1 MKERSSNIELL
12 RILAMM
18 AIVLGHCLRQNDCFL
33 ALPNMI
39 FASGM
44 LRIAVNVFLIVG
56 CWFMVDATFS
66 WKRVFSLYRTLA
78 FYSIP
83 ISVLMFF
90 VNPDASLR
98 LVLRGV
104 FPFFGCAVWFAS
116 AYISLIILSPFLQHI
131 FTLPR
136 TRQRTLVVALLLVI
150 VVPATLQPCQ
160 GYVADLL
167 WFPCVYLMTGYVKHS
182 ARYVAFRGKWL
193 ALLFGC
199 VLYGALALGARWGGP
214 LAPLAD
220 GWLWG
225 ISTLPNLLC
234 AFAVFTFFVKLDIGV
249 IRPIN
254 FLAKSTFAV
263 YIVHQTPAF
272 MSYEWKRIWC
282 VSSWSDVSTATLVL
296 LLTAGVL
303 GTFGA
308 VTLVDTFVRRK
319 LFR

>member
-12 RILAMM
+12 RVLAMA

-33 ALPNMI
+33 AMPSMI

-44 LRIAVNVFLIVG
+44 LRIAVNVFLIIG

-83 ISVLMFF
+83 ISAAMLF

-98 LVLRGV
+98 LVLRGL

-116 AYISLIILSPFLQHI
+116 AYISLVILSPFLQHI
-131 FTLPR
+131 FALSRP
-136 TRQRTLVVALLLVI
+136 RQRALVVGLLLLVG
-150 VVPATLQPCQ
+150 VPATLQPCQ

-167 WFPCVYLMTGYVKHS
+167 WFPCVYLMTGYVKRS
-182 ARYVAFRGKWL
+182 AWFVAFRGKWL
-193 ALLFGC
+193 ALWGGC
-199 VLYGALALGARWGGP
+199 GLYVALVLCVRFGGP
-214 LAPLAD
+214 LASLAD

-234 AFAVFTFFVKLDIGV
+234 AFAVFTFFIKIDIGV
-249 IRPIN
+249 VRPIN

-272 MSYEWKRIWC
+272 MSYEWERIWC
-282 VSSWSDVSTATLVL
+282 ISSWGAVPTAKLVL
-296 LLTAGVL
+296 LLIAVVL

-308 VTLVDTFVRRK
+308 VTLVDTIVRQK

>member
-66 WKRVFSLYRTLA
+66 RKRVFSLYRTLA

-98 LVLRGV
+98 QVLRGV

-116 AYISLIILSPFLQHI
+116 AYISLILLSPFLQHI

-199 VLYGALALGARWGGP
+199 VLYGAMVLGARWGGP

-220 GWLWG
+220 GWLWS
-225 ISTLPNLLC
+225 ISTLPNFLC
-234 AFAVFTFFVKLDIGV
+234 AFAVFTFFIKLDIGV

-272 MSYEWKRIWC
+272 MSYEWGRIWC
-282 VSSWSDVSTATLVL
+282 VSSWGDVSTATLVL
-296 LLTAGVL
+296 LLTAVVL

-319 LFR
+319 LFH